1 MKSDAL
7 PAGLTEK
14 SAGPPNSLT
23 GAMIDTPWGSSER
36 LRERRL
42 KPGPGRSR
50 EDVEENQRE
59 RLFGAMVACVAQ
71 RGYAATRLDDLV
83 ELSGVST
90 ASFYR
95 LFASKDACFLAAAEE
110 MLAAALAMTTADL
123 PGTWKERLQGGLA
136 AFAELIV
143 AHPAAAKMLL
153 IDSYA
158 AGPEATKAVDR
169 AVSDFQSRAIAL
181 ANESPGGSG
190 LPDEVPAA
198 MVGAVEELARDRLRR
213 GRARILPKLMATV
226 AQVALSYRPP
236 TEALTYGGRLPR
248 AKSESLEVPGA
259 ADRAIRAFAVVAA
272 DRGYAAA
279 SVEEVVK
286 RASMSPTTFYA
297 EFADKREVM
306 LAAIDSAGAQMVA
319 ATLPAF
325 RRNPD
330 WPSAVR
336 TAFVDLLAYLASR
349 PALTRLVF
357 VEAYAAGPEALQRR
371 AEALEPLTALLAP
384 GRIGGRGL
392 PQGAN
397 EVVWA
402 AIIAQ
407 IGRRVREAGPNSLPA
422 LEPILT
428 FMAVNPYL
436 GPEAAGAAARNGGRA
451 RRTQRVEAVLDFY
464 EDPNSD
470 RLETAL
476 GAGAATAEEL
486 AAGLDVSA
494 EDARRLL
501 GQMLEAGLIESV
513 EGRAKDEPIEGAYRF
528 SGHAAIDRK
537 AVSEMSIA
545 ERQRVVVRV
554 ASGLEGELV
563 EALEAGTFTLRPEH
577 VLARLP
583 MSLDEEGWREVSDL
597 LEKAMADVLDAYER
611 STERL
616 ADSGELPMRA
626 TAGLALFEMPRR
638 QTTPR
643 GRTPS
648 ADE

>member
-7 PAGLTEK
+7 LTNLRVR
-14 SAGPPNSLT
+14 SSSPPFSLT
-23 GAMIDTPWGSSER
+23 STMVDTPWGSSER

-50 EDVEENQRE
+50 EAVEANQRE

-95 LFASKDACFLAAAEE
+95 LFASKDACFLAASEE
-110 MLAAALAMTTADL
+110 LLAAALVVTTPDDH
-123 PGTWKERLQGGLA
+123 GTWEDRFQEGLA

-143 AHPAAAKMLL
+143 AQPAAAKMLL

-158 AGPEATKAVDR
+158 AGPEATEAIDR
-169 AVSDFQSRAIAL
+169 TLAELERRAIGL
-181 ANESPGGSG
+181 ANEAPKGPG
-190 LPDEVPAA
+190 LPDEIPASL
-198 MVGAVEELARDRLRR
+198 VGAVGELVRDRLRR
-213 GRARILPKLMATV
+213 GRARVLPGLMNTV
-226 AQVALSYRPP
+226 AQVALAYRAP
-236 TEALTYGGRLPR
+236 TEPLTYGGRLPR
-248 AKSESLEVPGA
+248 AKSESLEVPSA

-272 DRGYAAA
+272 ERGYQAA

-330 WPSAVR
+330 WPSALR
-336 TAFVDLLAYLASR
+336 TAFIDLLAYLASR

-384 GRIGGRGL
+384 GRVDGKGL
-392 PQGAN
+392 PQGAG

-428 FMAVNPYL
+428 FMAISPYL
-436 GPEAAGAAARNGGRA
+436 GPKAAGAAARSGGRA
-451 RRTQRVEAVLDFY
+451 RRTHHVEAVLAFY
-464 EDPNSD
+464 EDPESD
-470 RLETAL
+470 RFETAL
-476 GAGAATAEEL
+476 GFGAATPEEL
-486 AAGLDVSA
+486 ATRLDVSA
-494 EDARRLL
+494 EDARQLL
-501 GQMLEAGLIESV
+501 GKMLDAGLIESV
-513 EGRAKDEPIEGAYRF
+513 EGHSKDEPIEGAYRF
-528 SGHAAIDRK
+528 SGDAAIDRDS
-537 AVSEMSIA
+537 VSEMSIA
-545 ERQRVVVRV
+545 ERQRVAARV
-554 ASGLEGELV
+554 ANGLQAELGES
-563 EALEAGTFTLRPEH
+563 LEAGTLSLRPEH
-577 VLARLP
+577 VLVRMP
-583 MSLDEEGWREVSDL
+583 MNLDEEGWREVSDL
-597 LEKAMADVLDAYER
+597 LEQAMADVLDVYER
-611 STERL
+611 SAERL
-616 ADSGELPMRA
+616 ADSGEAPMRA

-638 QTTPR
+638 QRAPR
-643 GRTPS
+643 HG
-648 ADE
+648 E